1 MAERWLSKVNGSGHL
16 HYLTLAGLS
25 FHDISEYWSG
35 LLCEVGHGVLYL
47 YFKLLKKQ
55 SLTYYILPWFA
66 FLCDPTEGVCSVS
79 YLSFNFAC
87 TPLTK
92 LESSSDTVYP
102 MSIHWGSFLAF
113 CRLLFYVLPSNFI
126 DPPNF
131 SDATRSVVSFDVHWA
146 VILTRIKFAI
156 YIDKPAFT
164 FQTHFQ
170 QKCPSLTVIYIQPL
184 LIYFLFG
191 LCLKIAFFQS
201 IC

>member
-35 LLCEVGHGVLYL
+35 LLCEVGCGVLYL

-55 SLTYYILPWFA
+55 SLTNISWHDLHFYVIPLK
-66 FLCDPTEGVCSVS
+66 GCSVS

-87 TPLTK
+87 TPWTK
-92 LESSSDTVYP
+92 LESSSDTLYL
-102 MSIHWGSFLAF
+102 MSIQWGSFLTF
-113 CRLLFYVLPSNFI
+113 CRLLFYVLPSNVT

-131 SDATRSVVSFDVHWA
+131 SDATRSVVSFDAHWA
-146 VILTRIKFAI
+146 VIQTRIKFAI

-170 QKCPSLTVIYIQPL
+170 QKCPSLTVIYIRPL
-184 LIYFLFG
+184 LIYFPFG
-191 LCLKIAFFQS
+191 LCLKIAFLQS